1 MFEYLVRFASF
12 MKPLTDL
19 LNPRNLMMLGYP
31 LFLMLLEKSIRDLN
45 YGETVE
51 FMGVTL
57 TAAAVGF
64 LIPVMFPDTG
74 IRASAS
80 QVIDKIRDN
89 QNDAS
94 LVIGRIK
101 RVHKND
107 SLSDYANLLFA
118 LTLPAWF
125 FSVLWSITP
134 NEVIYWFG
142 IPSPLVVGFPAY
154 FPAAALSIAKDSL
167 KI

>member
-1 MFEYLVRFASF
+1 
-12 MKPLTDL
+12 
-19 LNPRNLMMLGYP
+19 MMLGYP
-31 LFLMLLEKSIRDLN
+31 LFLILLEKSIRDLN

-74 IRASAS
+74 IRALAS

-89 QNDAS
+89 QIDES
-94 LVIGRIK
+94 LLVIGRIK
-101 RVHKND
+101 RVHKNE
-107 SLSDYANLLFA
+107 SLSNYANLLFA

-142 IPSPLVVGFPAY
+142 LPSPLVVGFPVY

>member
-1 MFEYLVRFASF
+1 
-12 MKPLTDL
+12 
-19 LNPRNLMMLGYP
+19 MMLGYP

-94 LVIGRIK
+94 LGIGRIK

-125 FSVLWSITP
+125 FQS
-134 NEVIYWFG
+134 YG
-142 IPSPLVVGFPAY
+142 
-154 FPAAALSIAKDSL
+154 ALHLMRLYIGLAFQVHLLLDFQHISQQRHYQL
-167 KI
+167 QKIV